1 MEMECCLFL
10 KFVVGGVEF
19 VLGDVRVR
27 SIEDVAGGSLD
38 TGLEG

>member
-1 MEMECCLFL
+1 MEMECCCVFL

-27 SIEDVAGGSLD
+27 SIEDVADRKSVV
-38 TGLEG
+38 